1 LPAAVWLVEKDEQ
14 LQKHLRSSDKLNAM
28 TKDLINGYVTS
39 ETHNGI
45 TTIEF
50 FHPQSN
56 SLPRHLLEALA
67 NEVHD
72 VGRDAATRVIIL
84 RSGGE
89 KAFCA
94 GASFDELTKISD
106 DKKGFQFFSGFADV
120 INAMRKCPKLII
132 GRIHGKCVGG
142 GVGLAAAVDYAI
154 AVEGA
159 EVKLSELA
167 VGIGPFVVGPAV
179 ERKIGLSAFSQ
190 LAIDA
195 SMWRNGDWAR
205 RKGLY
210 AELHPTVEGMDESIS
225 RLANQL
231 AKSSPEAMRELK
243 QVFWKGTENWDELL
257 YSRAE
262 ISGRLVLSEFTKE
275 AIGKFKAKVG

>member
-1 LPAAVWLVEKDEQ
+1 MED
-14 LQKHLRSSDKLNAM
+14 
-28 TKDLINGYVTS
+28 TTNGYVRV

-56 SLPRHLLEALA
+56 SLPHRLLDSLA
-67 NEVHD
+67 REIH
-72 VGRDAATRVIIL
+72 AAGTDDDTRVVIL
-84 RSGGE
+84 KSFGE
-89 KAFCA
+89 KAFCS
-94 GASFDELTKISD
+94 GASFDELIRIENAND
-106 DKKGFQFFSGFADV
+106 GYNFFSGFANV
-120 INAMRKCPKLII
+120 INAMRKCPRFII

-159 EVKLSELA
+159 DIRLSELA

-179 ERKIGLSAFSQ
+179 ERKLGLSAFSQ

-195 SMWRNGDWAR
+195 AMWRNSDWAR

-210 AELHPTVEGMDESIS
+210 AELHPSTDGMDESIS
-225 RLANQL
+225 RLSNQL
-231 AKSSPEAMRELK
+231 AHSSPAAMAELK
-243 QVFWKGTENWDELL
+243 KTFWKGTEHWDEFL
-257 YSRAE
+257 STRAE
-262 ISGRLVLSEFTKE
+262 ISGKLVLSSFTKE
-275 AIGKFKAKVG
+275 AIAKFKSKVS